1 LLLRSAAP
9 PYANSLPKK
18 FLHSSVLFLCFRC
31 SLSSR
36 APPPEWS
43 RFSLPCS
50 AHDGFCTAAS
60 VLRASRRQRLFLPT
74 FLALRHIFRATESLG
89 QRAAAVRNRAPCEGP
104 LRLENRAVRVVICS
118 LVRFF
123 ASNTAGS
130 SFGSLLPGSPVFVL
144 GFALRHGSQFAV
156 SPRFSEQPA

>member
-1 LLLRSAAP
+1 
-9 PYANSLPKK
+9 
-18 FLHSSVLFLCFRC
+18 
-31 SLSSR
+31 
-36 APPPEWS
+36 
-43 RFSLPCS
+43 
-50 AHDGFCTAAS
+50 
-60 VLRASRRQRLFLPT
+60 
-74 FLALRHIFRATESLG
+74 
-89 QRAAAVRNRAPCEGP
+89 VRNRAPCEGP